1 MCFSIFFLIFEQS
14 ITCKIGK
21 RFIQKIFST
30 KMMQSALKFPQQGYE
45 DFLNFQVLVDDI
57 FQKIKN
63 LIDKNEENICFRNQM
78 FSFFSQSTPSSV
90 SQTNVFFILVD
101 EIFDFLKNI
110 IDKELEIQKIFTSLL
125 SKFKLLFASSLLRR
139 FFEKIDFRFYM

>member
-1 MCFSIFFLIFEQS
+1 MTDSCQIHFIERVFHKKRDFLALFSQKKVFPREHFRKKILFFSIFFLIFEQS

-21 RFIQKIFST
+21 RLIQKIFST

-63 LIDKNEENICFRNQM
+63 PSKRMKKTFALEIRSRSTLREKEKFLNKFSATRKEY
-78 FSFFSQSTPSSV
+78 FSFF
-90 SQTNVFFILVD
+90 
-101 EIFDFLKNI
+101 LK
-110 IDKELEIQKIFTSLL
+110 SC
-125 SKFKLLFASSLLRR
+125 
-139 FFEKIDFRFYM
+139 